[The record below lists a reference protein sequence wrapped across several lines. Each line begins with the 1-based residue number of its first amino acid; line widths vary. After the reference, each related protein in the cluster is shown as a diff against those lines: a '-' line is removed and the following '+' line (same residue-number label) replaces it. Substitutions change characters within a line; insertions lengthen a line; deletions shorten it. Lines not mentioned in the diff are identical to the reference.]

1 MKTQEEIKAYIKGM
15 NDPFITE
22 ILEVFSTYKEKE
34 LKEALNKYSKMDN
47 YFKRK
52 KLYLISFKNQFT
64 ILRTYE
70 QFLKFRDVLRWIVG

>member
-22 ILEVFSTYKEKE
+22 ILGVFSTYKEKE

-47 YFKRK
+47 YFKRN
-52 KLYLISFKNQFT
+52 KLYLISFKN
-64 ILRTYE
+64 
-70 QFLKFRDVLRWIVG
+70 